1 MYVYVYVCI
10 CMYMYVYVCICM
22 HMYVYVCI
30 CLYMSVYVCICMFM
44 YVYVCICRHTLWSAG
59 KRTIRKK
66 PTGGKSAPRTPA
78 LEQMCTA
85 LNWPRAPIQKSSYG
99 LIEPTQR
106 RAPTQTSSYGLD
118 ASNSFPTSLMLSC
131 PDADGKLDDAAVEA
145 AIGAAT
151 TGAISSMDF
160 TAS

>member
-1 MYVYVYVCI
+1 
-10 CMYMYVYVCICM
+10 
-22 HMYVYVCI
+22 
-30 CLYMSVYVCICMFM
+30 MFM
-44 YVYVCICRHTLWSAG
+44 YVYVCLCRHTLWSLG
-59 KRTIRKK
+59 KGLFGKK
-66 PTGGKSAPRTPA
+66 TTGGKSAPRTPA

-118 ASNSFPTSLMLSC
+118 ASKSFPISFMLSFS
-131 PDADGKLDDAAVEA
+131 DADGKLDDAAVEA

-151 TGAISSMDF
+151 TGATSSMDF